1 MASQGTIPSAG
12 TAGTA
17 PRKPADSDA
26 FQLADALAIIRA
38 RRRTIRNVALSVIG
52 LTILVVMLLPT
63 RYSASA
69 VVMLDQRKNNLSDPS
84 AVLSALPT
92 DSSSL
97 QNQIQILKSRDLAD
111 QVVTR
116 LDLMHDPE
124 FNPAIKAGPGRLFS
138 DILSAAN
145 PLHWGRKPVEK
156 NAYETQR
163 ERVTDNLLSHISAE
177 TIGLSTSI
185 AISASA
191 RSAEKSALIANAIA
205 DTYIDDQGLLQAS
218 ATERTAEWLSVR
230 SERLAKQVQAAEG
243 AVQKY
248 KAEHNLNETADGTS
262 LADQQLTAISTQ
274 LVQARADLAQK
285 QAINTR
291 TQKQSASGD
300 GADMAAV
307 IASPAIV
314 QLREKEADLTKQEAE
329 LATRYGP
336 LHPKMKAIE
345 SQKRDLDSKIN
356 QEVARVS
363 ASMANDVAIARANV
377 ISLQSSLKRAERDA
391 AIQNMA
397 RVKLKELQANAAS
410 TRSMYEAFVGR
421 LREAQDATPFD
432 GSPAR
437 LISHAPV
444 PQSPAAPK
452 RKIIVLASIPAGILL
467 GILAVLIAERMAP
480 ATASGR
486 VQPPLNRPVRAQAP
500 PPRPRH
506 IAEQPRPAMAA
517 PQVLAEIPDAHRPR
531 AADYIIDWPNSQF
544 THAIAG
550 LARKVAGANA
560 KIIAITAPDAGPA
573 KTNVALGLAR
583 AAARYGKRVVIVDAN
598 FHTPSLSYAMG
609 MGAAP
614 SGLVEVLSHR
624 VPLASALVRDPRSP
638 VYALTPTQPRG
649 DSAAMLSSP
658 AMAGMLAH
666 MRKMAD
672 IVIVDCPPVFA
683 GSDTQILAQFADAM
697 IVVTHT
703 DPARAIETLGR
714 VSTIPAGIVIAR

>member
-17 PRKPADSDA
+17 PRKAANSDA
-26 FQLADALAIIRA
+26 LQLAEVLAVLRA
-38 RRRTIRNVALSVIG
+38 RRRTIRNVALCVIG
-52 LTILVVMLLPT
+52 LSVLVVMLLPT
-63 RYSASA
+63 RYTTSA
-69 VVMLDQRKNNLSDPS
+69 VVMLDQRKNNLTDPS
-84 AVLSALPT
+84 SALSALPT
-92 DSSSL
+92 DSASL
-97 QNQIQILKSRDLAD
+97 QNQIQILKSRDLAN

-116 LDLMHDPE
+116 LNLMDDPE
-124 FNPAIKAGPGRLFS
+124 FNPAVNAGPVHVFS
-138 DILSAAN
+138 EILSAAN
-145 PLHWGRKPVEK
+145 PLHWGGKPAGMNTAEM
-156 NAYETQR
+156 QR
-163 ERVTDNLLSHISAE
+163 AHVIDNLLDHVSAE

-185 AISASA
+185 AISVSSS
-191 RSAEKSALIANAIA
+191 SAEKSARIANAIA
-205 DTYIDDQGLLQAS
+205 DTYIDDQGAVQAN
-218 ATERTAEWLSVR
+218 ATERTAEWLSKR
-230 SERLAKQVQAAEG
+230 SEKLARQVQAAEG

-262 LADQQLTAISTQ
+262 LADQQLSAISTQ
-274 LVQARADLAQK
+274 LVQARAEYAQK
-285 QAINTR
+285 QATNTR
-291 TQKQSASGD
+291 AIKQGASGD
-300 GADMAAV
+300 SADMAAV
-307 IASPAIV
+307 IASPSIV
-314 QLREKEADLTKQEAE
+314 QLREKEADLAKQEAD

-345 SQKRDLDSKIN
+345 SQKRDLESKIN

-377 ISLQSSLKRAERDA
+377 ISLQASLKRAERDA
-391 AIQNMA
+391 AKQNLA

-410 TRSMYEAFVGR
+410 TRAMYEAFVGR
-421 LREAQDATPFD
+421 LREAQDATAFN

-444 PQSPAAPK
+444 PQSAASPK

-467 GILAVLIAERMAP
+467 GILVALVSERMAP
-480 ATASGR
+480 GGATMR
-486 VQPPLNRPVRAQAP
+486 VQPPAVRPTNAQA

-506 IAEQPRPAMAA
+506 IGEQPRAA
-517 PQVLAEIPDAHRPR
+517 RAATPLLAEIPDAHRAR
-531 AADYIIDWPNSQF
+531 AADFVIDWPGSQF

-550 LARKVAGANA
+550 LARKMTGANV
-560 KIIAITAPDAGPA
+560 KIIAVTAPDAGPA

-598 FHTPSLSYAMG
+598 FRSPSLSYAMG

-614 SGLVEVLSHR
+614 AGIIEVLSR
-624 VPLASALVRDPRSP
+624 RIPLANALVRDPRSP

-649 DSAAMLSSP
+649 DSAAVLSSP
-658 AMAGMLAH
+658 AMAGMLAQ

-683 GSDTQILAQFADAM
+683 GNDTQIIAQFADAM
-697 IVVTHT
+697 LVVTHN
-703 DPARAIETLGR
+703 DPTHAINTLAH
-714 VSTIPAGIVIAR
+714 VSTAPAGVVFAR